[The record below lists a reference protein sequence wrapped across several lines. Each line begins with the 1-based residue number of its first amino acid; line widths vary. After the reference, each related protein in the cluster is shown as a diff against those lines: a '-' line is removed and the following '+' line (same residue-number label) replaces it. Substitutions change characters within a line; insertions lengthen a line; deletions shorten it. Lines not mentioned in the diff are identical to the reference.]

1 MIMDKRVLEYMPD
14 YVSLYYVDYQD
25 SLDNNMDLVQKCVAK
40 NNLIPLEERIY
51 DWWDFPEGEYLNEI
65 RKKMAEDELED
76 LFDENEDDIR
86 QYIWDH
92 DESTPVK
99 DLLRNTDQ
107 VTCFYSFGKDVC
119 GHVDDWFG
127 SYRGESE
134 EVTAYKIRR
143 FLGIQKGSKEDA
155 KIHDLVAQAYSG
167 GDLRVYF
174 NADIEDLISGD
185 SYCEAKDKQDFRSIK
200 LDGIVSIGVIDTRN
214 GSGDFQEIEVHKS
227 FPFNRNNLFISS
239 IEHWGLEEIFGG
251 DVIDTENVTL
261 DMKSARGKKA
271 KTSKAK
277 ARMEQ
282 EEKYKET
289 FRAGGCTH
297 GDMDMRRHR
306 DVYYDNNFPCG
317 HHCPHCGTFWVD

>member
-1 MIMDKRVLEYMPD
+1 MDKQVLEYMPD
-14 YVSLYYVDYQD
+14 YVSLYYVDYRD

-40 NNLIPLEERIY
+40 NNLIPLEESVY
-51 DWWDFPEGEYLNEI
+51 DWWDFPEGEYLDEI
-65 RKKMAEDELED
+65 RKKMTEDGLED

-99 DLLRNTDQ
+99 DLLRNTGQ

-143 FLGIQKGSKEDA
+143 FFGVQKGSKEDA

-174 NADIEDLISGD
+174 NADIEDLIAGD

-200 LDGIVSIGVIDTRN
+200 LDGVVSIGVIDTCN
-214 GSGDFQEIEVHKS
+214 GSGDFQEIEIHKS
-227 FPFNRNNLFISS
+227 FPFNRDNLFISVT
-239 IEHWGLEEIFGG
+239 EHWGLEEIFGG
-251 DVIDTENVTL
+251 DVIDTENVSFE
-261 DMKSARGKKA
+261 MKSAKGKKA
-271 KTSKAK
+271 GTSKAK

-282 EEKYKET
+282 EEKYNET